1 MTQFPQVVINEG
13 LRLFPALGGVGG
25 APRCPPHR
33 PGRQSGPRGPFK
45 SSRPSSGRGRDYSGL
60 SRMDSSGTDA
70 DERNAPLRARPAC
83 LCPPPAPPACLH
95 RHRLQHCTAQPPAWC
110 SAVAPTRRGRHKIP
124 LGLWQSSFWP
134 GAPAEPLPSLSFSIC
149 SMGVSAVA
157 ARG

>member
-1 MTQFPQVVINEG
+1 MGCQPSLCDVRGRVCPPVTQFPLVVISEG

-25 APRCPPHR
+25 GPRCLPHR

-83 LCPPPAPPACLH
+83 LPLSTASPACLPSQTPPPALHSTAPSPALSCGPHQARPTQNSTGPLAEQLLAW
-95 RHRLQHCTAQPPAWC
+95 RL
-110 SAVAPTRRGRHKIP
+110 G
-124 LGLWQSSFWP
+124 
-134 GAPAEPLPSLSFSIC
+134 
-149 SMGVSAVA
+149 
-157 ARG
+157 